1 MCGRFTLTV
10 DPEVLV
16 ERFHL
21 SVTDAPVEPR
31 YNIAP
36 TQDVAVVLN
45 ETPDR
50 LSLLQWG
57 LIPSWAKDPAMGAQM
72 INARGETLAEKPAF
86 RTAFKKRRCLVLA
99 DGFYEWRKEADGKSK
114 TPMYVKLK
122 TGEPFAMAGLWEV
135 WKSPEG
141 QTRRTCTIVTTEP
154 NELLQTIHNRMPV
167 ILPPD
172 TEGDWLDNSLELIA
186 LMSMLK
192 PYAADLMQMYP
203 VSRRVN
209 TPANDEPALVQP
221 QAA

>member
-1 MCGRFTLTV
+1 
-10 DPEVLV
+10 VLV

-21 SVTDAPVEPR
+21 SVADAPVEPR

-57 LIPSWAKDPAMGAQM
+57 LIPSWAKDPAIGGQM
-72 INARGETLAEKPAF
+72 INARAETIAEKPAF
-86 RTAFKKRRCLVLA
+86 RTPFKKRRCLVLA
-99 DGFYEWRKEADGKSK
+99 DGFYEWHKEADGKTK
-114 TPMYVKLK
+114 TPMYVRLK
-122 TGEPFAMAGLWEV
+122 TGEPFAMAGLWDV
-135 WKSPEG
+135 WKTPDGAS
-141 QTRRTCTIVTTEP
+141 RRTCTIVTTEP
-154 NELLQTIHNRMPV
+154 NTMLAPVHNRMPV
-167 ILPPD
+167 ILPRD
-172 TEGDWLDNSLELIA
+172 TEMDWLDNSLEPLA

-209 TPANDEPALVQP
+209 APANDEPALVQP
-221 QAA
+221 QVA